1 MQTIASNSHDFC
13 EYAECVQ
20 SINALMCRLLY
31 ILVAYTDLFSLPL
44 VRCEEEEDIVENEE
58 EEEVEEIE
66 EEEEMEEEVEEVEEE
81 EEEVE
86 DGAEENGEDSKPK
99 TKTGFVPGLAPPK
112 IPEGEKVDF
121 DDIHRKRMEKD
132 LNELGTL
139 IEAHFEKRK
148 KEEEELL
155 SLTDRIEKRRSDR
168 AEQMKIRAERE
179 KERQNKVNEE
189 KARKEDEEAKKKA
202 DDDARKKMILS
213 NLSFT
218 GYKTQT
224 GPKRQTE
231 REKKKK
237 ILNERR
243 KELTID
249 HMREDALKEKAKELW
264 ERVHQLEAEKFELQY
279 QATKQKYEVTVL
291 RNRVS
296 DHQKIPKGK
305 KRGLRK

>member
-1 MQTIASNSHDFC
+1 MSDTEDAT
-13 EYAECVQ
+13 Y
-20 SINALMCRLLY
+20 
-31 ILVAYTDLFSLPL
+31 
-44 VRCEEEEDIVENEE
+44 EEEHA
-58 EEEVEEIE
+58 
-66 EEEEMEEEVEEVEEE
+66 
-81 EEEVE
+81 
-86 DGAEENGEDSKPK
+86 GEENDREDSKPK
-99 TKTGFVPGLAPPK
+99 LKSGFMPGLAVPK

-132 LNELGTL
+132 LTELQTL
-139 IEAHFEKRK
+139 IEDHFEKRK

-155 SLTDRIEKRRSDR
+155 SLTDRIEKRRSER

-179 KERQNKVNEE
+179 RERQNKLAEE
-189 KARKEDEEAKKKA
+189 KARKEEEEAKKKA

-237 ILNERR
+237 ILNDRR
-243 KELTID
+243 KELNID
-249 HMREDALKEKAKELW
+249 HMKEEKLREKAKELSDW
-264 ERVHQLEAEKFELQY
+264 LRQLEAEKFELQFKLM
-279 QATKQKYEVTVL
+279 KQKYEVTVL

-296 DHQKIPKGK
+296 DHQKVSKGRRT

>member
-1 MQTIASNSHDFC
+1 MFSNMSD
-13 EYAECVQ
+13 
-20 SINALMCRLLY
+20 M
-31 ILVAYTDLFSLPL
+31 
-44 VRCEEEEDIVENEE
+44 EDGVYGEQP
-58 EEEVEEIE
+58 
-66 EEEEMEEEVEEVEEE
+66 
-81 EEEVE
+81 
-86 DGAEENGEDSKPK
+86 DGAEENDGEEAKPRSRPA
-99 TKTGFVPGLAPPK
+99 FVSSLSAPK

-132 LNELGTL
+132 LTELQTL

-155 SLTDRIEKRRSDR
+155 SLTDRIEKRRSER

-179 KERQNKVNEE
+179 RERQKIVAEE

-202 DDDARKKMILS
+202 GEDARKKLILS

-237 ILNERR
+237 ILSERR
-243 KELTID
+243 KELNIE
-249 HMREDALKEKAKELW
+249 HMREDTLRDKAKELW
-264 ERVHQLEAEKFELQY
+264 EWLRQLEAEKFELQY
-279 QATKQKYEVTVL
+279 KVTKQKYEVTVL

-296 DHQKIPKGK
+296 DHQKISKGRRS